1 MILLTH
7 ILIAISS
14 IIYTSLL
21 IIQPSRTKLR
31 TSYLLIGAT
40 LASGTYLTILNPVH
54 MLQTCT
60 TGLIYVVIVSAG
72 VFVARQRLIARE
84 AAVAARDTI
93 Q

>member
-21 IIQPSRTKLR
+21 LIQPSQTKLR
-31 TSYLLIGAT
+31 TSYILIAAT
-40 LASGTYLTILNPVH
+40 LGSGTYLTILNPAH
-54 MLQTCT
+54 MVQTCT
-60 TGLIYVVIVSAG
+60 TGLAYVVIVSAG
-72 VFVARQRLIARE
+72 VFIARRQL
-84 AAVAARDTI
+84 ARRAVKPTQTTI

>member
-14 IIYTSLL
+14 MVYTSLL
-21 IIQPSRTKLR
+21 LIQPSRTKLR
-31 TSYLLIGAT
+31 TSYILIAAT

-54 MLQTCT
+54 MLRTCT

-72 VFVARQRLIARE
+72 VFIARRALIKRE
-84 AAVAARDTI
+84 AAANHSDI
-93 Q
+93 

>member
-21 IIQPSRTKLR
+21 LVQPSRTKLR
-31 TSYLLIGAT
+31 TSYILIAAT

-60 TGLIYVVIVSAG
+60 TGLVYVVIVSAG
-72 VFVARQRLIARE
+72 VYIARQQLIKRE
-84 AAVAARDTI
+84 AQNTQTDVL
-93 Q
+93 

>member
-14 IIYTSLL
+14 IIYTSPLL
-21 IIQPSRTKLR
+21 VHPSRTKLR
-31 TSYLLIGAT
+31 TSYILIAAT

-60 TGLIYVVIVSAG
+60 TGLVYVVIVSAG
-72 VFVARQRLIARE
+72 VFIARRQLIKRE
-84 AAVAARDTI
+84 ADTI
-93 Q
+93 STNI

>member
-21 IIQPSRTKLR
+21 LVHPSRTKLR
-31 TSYLLIGAT
+31 TSYILIAAT

-60 TGLIYVVIVSAG
+60 TGLVYVVIVSAG
-72 VFVARQRLIARE
+72 VFIARRQLIKRE
-84 AAVAARDTI
+84 ADTI
-93 Q
+93 STNI

>member
-21 IIQPSRTKLR
+21 LIQPSRTKLR
-31 TSYLLIGAT
+31 TSYTLIAAT
-40 LASGTYLTILNPVH
+40 LVSGTYLTILNPVH

-72 VFVARQRLIARE
+72 VFIARRQLIKRQTI
-84 AAVAARDTI
+84 ATQNTTI

>member
-21 IIQPSRTKLR
+21 LIQPSRTKLR
-31 TSYLLIGAT
+31 TSYILIAAT
-40 LASGTYLTILNPVH
+40 LASGTYLTVLNPVH

-72 VFVARQRLIARE
+72 IFIARQQLIKRE
-84 AAVAARDTI
+84 AKDAQTNI
-93 Q
+93 L